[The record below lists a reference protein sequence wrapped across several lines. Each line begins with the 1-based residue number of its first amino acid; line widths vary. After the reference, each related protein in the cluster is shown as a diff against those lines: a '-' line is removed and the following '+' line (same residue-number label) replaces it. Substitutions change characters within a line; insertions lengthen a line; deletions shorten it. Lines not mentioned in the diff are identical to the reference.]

1 MSPKSD
7 GVGLQARD
15 SGSYTSSKGSP
26 LAEFPLACERSAF
39 VLSGLQ
45 LIG

>member
-15 SGSYTSSKGSP
+15 SGSYTSSKAVHWQNFLLLGGGPP
-26 LAEFPLACERSAF
+26 LCCS
-39 VLSGLQ
+39 SLQ
-45 LIG
+45 LIE